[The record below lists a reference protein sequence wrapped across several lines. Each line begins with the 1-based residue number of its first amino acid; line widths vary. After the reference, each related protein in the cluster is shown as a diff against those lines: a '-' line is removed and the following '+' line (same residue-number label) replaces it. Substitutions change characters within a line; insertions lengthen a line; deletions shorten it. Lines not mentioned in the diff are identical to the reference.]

1 MSNQLGTVEPRY
13 IADLVSVD
21 VTRADTTAVSVDEAK
36 SWARIDEDFDD
47 SIVEMLTDGA
57 DKAFESFTG
66 KLLFVGTVIAEY
78 DPKEFESI
86 LQLPWLPVDSI
97 TSVKDEDDE
106 DVDYELKGDH
116 LEVDVFEELT
126 VTYEAGLYSTAS
138 EVDAQLKL
146 GLLKWI
152 ATNYDDREDTVIG
165 TTIETMP
172 NESRK
177 QWIPFKEYT
186 V

>member
-13 IADLVSVD
+13 VAELVSVD
-21 VTRADTTAVSVDEAK
+21 VERADTTAVTVDEAK
-36 SWARIDEDFDD
+36 NWARIDDDFDD
-47 SIVEMLTDGA
+47 SIVEMLTEGA

-66 KLLFVGTVIAEY
+66 KLLFVGTVTVEY
-78 DPKEFESI
+78 DPEEFESI

-106 DVDYELKGDH
+106 DVEYELKGDH
-116 LEVDVFEELT
+116 LQVELFDPVT
-126 VTYEAGLYSTAS
+126 VEYEAGLYSEAS
-138 EVDAQLKL
+138 EVDSQLKL

-152 ATNYDDREDTVIG
+152 ASNYDDREDTVIG
-165 TTIETMP
+165 TSVGMMP

-186 V
+186 I